1 MKTKYQLIFFAAAL
15 TLMMF
20 SCTACKEKP
29 IEAGS
34 FELAFIPTVNG
45 ERIEKGVPVVNIQN
59 RKYQIDFF
67 LMYVADITLVKENGD
82 EVLLSE
88 INLYDLVSG
97 GEARHTTDENTA
109 FKTFDMIDVG
119 NYRGV
124 KFGIGVPDRLN
135 TDPASYPVNH
145 PLSVG
150 SSMYWSWRT
159 GYKFL
164 AMEGLIDQSPD
175 NNGLVLDLPLAY
187 HTGKDSVNSLN
198 VIYREVSFLDNDN
211 AFTLQS
217 GQTVHFNIEMD
228 INRMFYN
235 ENDTLDMVR
244 FNITHSVPGEQFDI
258 SRTITDNLV
267 SGALHKV
274 P

>member
-1 MKTKYQLIFFAAAL
+1 MYYKLHIILFSAFTAL
-15 TLMMF
+15 LLF
-20 SCTACKEKP
+20 SCTSCREKP

-34 FELAFIPTVNG
+34 FELAFIPKVNG

-59 RKYQIDFF
+59 RKYRIDFF
-67 LMYVADITLVKENGD
+67 LMYIADITLVKENG
-82 EVLLSE
+82 EEILLSE
-88 INLYDLVSG
+88 INLYDFLSG
-97 GEARHTTDENTA
+97 GEARHTSEENAA
-109 FKTFDMIDVG
+109 FKKFDLVDVG
-119 NYRGV
+119 NYKGV

-135 TDPASYPVNH
+135 TGPASYPVNH

-164 AMEGLIDQSPD
+164 SMEGFIDQSPD
-175 NNGLVLDLPLAY
+175 NNGTALDLPIAY
-187 HTGKDSVNSLN
+187 HTGKDSINSPN
-198 VIYREVSFLDNDN
+198 VIYREVSFLDNEN
-211 AFTLQS
+211 AFTIQS
-217 GQTVHFNIEMD
+217 GQTVHFNIELD

-235 ENDTLDMVR
+235 ETDTLDMVR
-244 FNITHSVPGEQFDI
+244 FNISHSVPGEQFDI

-267 SGALHKV
+267 NGALHKE

>member
-1 MKTKYQLIFFAAAL
+1 MLKKINIIFASAIIGLL
-15 TLMMF
+15 TLSLT
-20 SCTACKEKP
+20 SCREKP

-34 FELAFIPTVNG
+34 FELAFVPTVNG
-45 ERIEKGVPVVNIQN
+45 ERIEQGVPVLNIN
-59 RKYQIDFF
+59 GRHYRIDFF
-67 LMYVADITLVKENGD
+67 LMYVADITLVKENG
-82 EVLLSE
+82 EETLLSE

-97 GEARHTTDENTA
+97 GEARHTTAENAA
-109 FKTFDMIDVG
+109 FKTFDMVDVG
-119 NYRGV
+119 AYRGV

-164 AMEGLIDQSPD
+164 SLEGFIDQSPD
-175 NNGLVLDLPLAY
+175 NNGTLLDLPLAY
-187 HTGKDSVNSLN
+187 HTGKDSINSPN
-198 VIYREVSFLDNDN
+198 VIYREISFLDNDN
-211 AFTLQS
+211 AFTIQS
-217 GQTVHFNIEMD
+217 GQTVHFNIELD
-228 INRMFYN
+228 VNRMFYN
-235 ENDTLDMVR
+235 DTDTLDMVR
-244 FNITHSVPGEQFDI
+244 FNISHSVPGEQFDI

-267 SGALHKV
+267 TGGLHKM